1 MPVTF
6 TFWPANGPAFVMV
19 EAVDLASATPHVT
32 KHIAA
37 AKSPLGGLGGT
48 AKAVPFPM
56 ALELTQTKLADY
68 TCAG

>member
-1 MPVTF
+1 M
-6 TFWPANGPAFVMV
+6 MV
-19 EAVDLASATPHVT
+19 EAVDLTSATPHVT

-56 ALELTQTKLADY
+56 AFELAQTKLSDY